1 MPTILLVD
9 NDPFQA
15 SVCKSILE
23 QQFSNVQRVGDAAEA
38 LCLVEQPRFAGRLGL
53 VITDLNMPGI
63 GSPAFVAEL
72 HVRLPRVPVLV
83 LGDDAELAAAYD
95 ARWVRFL
102 SRPFADQDILTA
114 ASELL
119 ALHAWE
125 VA

>member
-1 MPTILLVD
+1 
-9 NDPFQA
+9 
-15 SVCKSILE
+15 
-23 QQFSNVQRVGDAAEA
+23 
-38 LCLVEQPRFAGRLGL
+38 VEQPRFAGRLGL

-83 LGDDAELAAAYD
+83 LGSDAELAAGYD

-102 SRPFADQDILTA
+102 PRPFASEEILSA
-114 ASELL
+114 ASELI

-125 VA
+125 MA

>member
-23 QQFSNVQRVGDAAEA
+23 QRFSNVQRVGDAAEA

-83 LGDDAELAAAYD
+83 LGDDAELAAGYD